1 MRRRRPLEGGTLM
14 PRFRE
19 GNMVTRVGELERA
32 QRELDRLGLTTGAAA
47 NAYSRRYWLDGWG
60 DANVAATQAATQM
73 SRFGTGGFLRY
84 AIPARGGVV
93 RGVGLTTNEARTGG
107 TATAEIYVNDVAT
120 GVRAILDGAAT
131 VYAWE
136 SAEVSFEAG
145 DTLSIRLSTAS
156 WGPTSADLQAMIE
169 VELV

>member
-1 MRRRRPLEGGTLM
+1 
-14 PRFRE
+14 
-19 GNMVTRVGELERA
+19 MVFLPVLIFI
-32 QRELDRLGLTTGAAA
+32 LGLIIG
-47 NAYSRRYWLDGWG
+47 S
-60 DANVAATQAATQM
+60 
-73 SRFGTGGFLRY
+73 FL
-84 AIPARGGVV
+84 
-93 RGVGLTTNEARTGG
+93 
-107 TATAEIYVNDVAT
+107 NDVAT